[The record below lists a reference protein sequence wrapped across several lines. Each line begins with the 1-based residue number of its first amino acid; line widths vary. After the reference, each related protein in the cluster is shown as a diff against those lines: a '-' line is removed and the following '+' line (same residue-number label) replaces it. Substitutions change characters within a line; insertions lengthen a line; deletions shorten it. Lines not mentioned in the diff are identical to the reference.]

1 MRRRRM
7 LAEINVVPYIDV
19 MLVLLV
25 IFMVT
30 APMLMQGVEVEL
42 PKADAAPVEDQDAEP
57 LIVSIDSQGQLF
69 LNLGANEKQVLE
81 LATVR
86 ERVAAVLR
94 RTPDKPVL
102 VWGDQNVAY
111 GDVVVVMTAHCRRR
125 VRRRWVWSPRAP
137 QSTDVSRSSAFA
149 GLPAI
154 LTLLLHGGVAL
165 VLVVRSTHSEQVVAA
180 APPLSRSR
188 RRWCRRMT

>member
-1 MRRRRM
+1 MMRRRRM

-57 LIVSIDSQGQLF
+57 LIVSINSKGELF

-86 ERVAAVLR
+86 QRVAAVLR

-102 VWGDQNVAY
+102 VWGDQKVAY
-111 GDVVVVMTAHCRRR
+111 GDVVVVMTALQEAGAPS
-125 VRRRWVWSPRAP
+125 VGLVTESPA
-137 QSTDVSRSSAFA
+137 VN
-149 GLPAI
+149 
-154 LTLLLHGGVAL
+154 
-165 VLVVRSTHSEQVVAA
+165 
-180 APPLSRSR
+180 
-188 RRWCRRMT
+188 